1 MHKSLHARPGQWLLL
16 SATLVLHACATVG
29 PDFEQPEAP
38 VADNWLEAAD
48 SRIDTSSIAY
58 QDWWQVFDD
67 PVLTTLIDAAY
78 RQNLGL
84 QTAGLRVME
93 ARAQLGIATGLKFP
107 QSQSVGGGYS
117 YSRSS
122 INAPPFSNLPADIRN
137 NIDRNLNVWSASF
150 DAAWEADVWGKF
162 RRGVEAADANL
173 AASMLNYDS
182 LLVTLTGDVAAL
194 YVSIRSLQERLTFA
208 EKNVELRSHALNL
221 AAKRYRFGATSELD
235 VLQAKGLLYSTEALI
250 PALQLNLERNRNALS
265 FLLGLPP
272 SDLTELLG
280 REGRIPQLPETAAV
294 GVPADLLRRRPDL
307 RAAEMAAA
315 AQSAVIGVSQA
326 ELYPS
331 FVLAGSLGVAGDTF
345 GNQFDGGATTGFIT
359 PFFKWNVLNYG
370 RIKNNV
376 RVQDAKYEQAI
387 TNYQN
392 IALAAAK
399 EVQDG
404 LQGFLRTQEQVDLL
418 VKAVDATERATLLAL
433 VQYREGATDYTRVL
447 NTQTSLLQLQDA
459 LTTTRGQVLGN
470 LVATYKALGGGWQ
483 IRGDDNYIDTNRIDA
498 MQQRTDW
505 GEILEP
511 DANMSAADEP
521 TAPL

>member
-1 MHKSLHARPGQWLLL
+1 MQTTARATSCKCTLLVAAL
-16 SATLVLHACATVG
+16 LLHACTTVG
-29 PDFEQPEAP
+29 PDFEQPGAP

-48 SRIDTSSIAY
+48 NRVDTSTIAY
-58 QDWWQVFDD
+58 QDWWQVFND
-67 PVLTTLIDAAY
+67 PVLTRLVNTAY

-84 QTAGLRVME
+84 QGAGLRVME

-107 QSQSVGGGYS
+107 QSQSVGGGYT

-122 INAPPFSNLPADIRN
+122 INAPPFSNLPDNIRN
-137 NIDRNLNVWSASF
+137 NVDRNANVWSASF
-150 DAAWEADVWGKF
+150 DATWEADVWGKF

-182 LLVTLTGDVAAL
+182 ILVTLTGDVAAL
-194 YVSIRSLQERLTFA
+194 YVSIRSLQERLAFA
-208 EKNVELRSHALNL
+208 EKNVELQRHALGL
-221 AAKRYRFGATSELD
+221 ADQRYKFGATSQLD
-235 VLQAKGLLYSTEALI
+235 VLQARGLLYNTEALI
-250 PALQLNLERNRNALS
+250 PALQLNLDRNRNALS

-272 SDLTELLG
+272 SDLAELLG
-280 REGRIPQLPETAAV
+280 PEGRIPRLPETAAV

-307 RAAEMAAA
+307 RAAGMAAA

-345 GNQFDGGATTGFIT
+345 GSQFDSGGTTGYIT
-359 PFFKWNVLNYG
+359 PFFKWNIFNYG

-376 RVQDAKYEQAI
+376 RVQDAKYEQAV

-392 IALAAAK
+392 VALAAAR

-404 LQGFLRTQEQVDLL
+404 LQGFLRTREQVGLL
-418 VKAVDATERATLLAL
+418 EQAVAATERATRLAL
-433 VQYREGATDYTRVL
+433 VEYREGAADYTRVL

-459 LTTTRGQVLGN
+459 LTTARGQVVGN

-483 IRGDDNYIDTNRIDA
+483 IRGGDNYIGPNRIDA

-505 GEILEP
+505 GEMLQP
-511 DANMSAADEP
+511 
-521 TAPL
+521 